1 MNSSES
7 NQCSQGLS
15 APLRR
20 ADLIMRLT
28 AIGVLLAGIAG
39 LFAYAGGWSTPRA
52 LSPTSMINT
61 FEQVNAPHPGF
72 RRNHAKG
79 VCVTGYFES
88 NGNGVALSK
97 ASVFLP
103 GRVPIIGR
111 FALAGGQPY
120 VSDAPQTVRSMAILF
135 KLPNS
140 EELRTGVN
148 NIPVFVV
155 NTAQGFYD
163 QLLASAS
170 DPATG
175 KPDPAAMNAFLAKH
189 PASARAIRLIRSHPV
204 SSGFA
209 NSTYN
214 SLNAFRF
221 ISVQGA
227 VVPVRWSMSPVQP
240 FGPLDAAHPRQAAK
254 NHFLYGRV
262 RSTHANPLRRHLATT
277 V

>member
-1 MNSSES
+1 MGPGARPKCMNSSGS
-7 NQCSQGLS
+7 NRPSQMPS

-20 ADLIMRLT
+20 AGLIMRLT
-28 AIGVLLAGIAG
+28 AIGV
-39 LFAYAGGWSTPRA
+39 
-52 LSPTSMINT
+52 
-61 FEQVNAPHPGF
+61 V
-72 RRNHAKG
+72 
-79 VCVTGYFES
+79 
-88 NGNGVALSK
+88 
-97 ASVFLP
+97 
-103 GRVPIIGR
+103 
-111 FALAGGQPY
+111 LAGGQPY

-135 KLPNS
+135 KLPNG
-140 EELRTGVN
+140 EEWRTGMN

-163 QLLASAS
+163 QLLTSAS

-189 PASARAIRLIRSHPV
+189 PASARAIRLIRSHPI

-227 VVPVRWSMSPVQP
+227 IVPVRWSMAPVQP
-240 FGPLDAAHPRQAAK
+240 FEPLDAAHSGQAGK
-254 NHFLYGRV
+254 
-262 RSTHANPLRRHLATT
+262 
-277 V
+277 